1 MNKIVVKSS
10 DVKGPI
16 IGGDQNNITHIH
28 VAAAPDP
35 NIIRAGLDRISL
47 LSERDEEFKD
57 FIELFNSYLRDRE
70 GRPIVGLRQKLLNG
84 GREDLVEDAIEHK
97 DRFAKI
103 AAKAQLSPRRQY
115 IYFYILQKIKAAF
128 DGQIRP
134 LIKAG
139 ARPEDIDQS
148 IYHNIVNS
156 IFSEV
161 NSVDISIDQ
170 HLIYGMLYFL
180 TGKCHLVWEI

>member
-1 MNKIVVKSS
+1 MNKIVIDNS

-16 IGGDQNNITHIH
+16 IGGDQNNVTYV

-35 NIIRAGLDRISL
+35 SVIRAGLDRIGA
-47 LSERDEEFKD
+47 LSKGDEEFKD
-57 FIELFNSYLRDRE
+57 FIELFNSYLNDRA
-70 GRPIVGLRQKLLNG
+70 GRPIIGLKQKLLNG
-84 GREDLVEDAIEHK
+84 DREDLVEEAVEHK

-139 ARPEDIDQS
+139 ALTENIDQS

-180 TGKCHLVWEI
+180 TGKCHLVWEV

>member
-1 MNKIVVKSS
+1 MNKVVVKESEVNGS
-10 DVKGPI
+10 IV
-16 IGGDQNNITHIH
+16 GGDQHNVTYV

-35 NIIRAGLDRISL
+35 NVIRAGLDRIGA
-47 LSERDEEFKD
+47 LSEGDEELED
-57 FIELFNSYLRDRE
+57 FIDLFHSYLTDRA
-70 GRPIVGLRQKLLNG
+70 GRPVIGLEQKLING
-84 GREDLVEDAIEHK
+84 NREDLVEDAIEHK

-103 AAKAQLSPRRQY
+103 AARAQLSPRRQY
-115 IYFYILQKIKAAF
+115 IYFYILQKIKASF

-134 LIKAG
+134 LLKAG
-139 ARPEDIDQS
+139 ARPEDIDQT

-161 NSVDISIDQ
+161 CSVDISIDQ

-180 TGKCHLVWEI
+180 TGKCHLVWEV